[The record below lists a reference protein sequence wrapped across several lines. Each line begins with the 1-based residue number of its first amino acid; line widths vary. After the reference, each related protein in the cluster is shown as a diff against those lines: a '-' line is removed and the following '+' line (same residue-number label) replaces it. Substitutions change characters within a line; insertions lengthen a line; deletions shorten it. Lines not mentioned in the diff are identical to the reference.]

1 MDQHEL
7 MNQAEKEP
15 IAVILGLWPQEHPRM
30 GDIQPWQKAD

>member
-15 IAVILGLWPQEHPRM
+15 IAVILGLGPQEHPRM